1 VAGGEWREVA
11 CGREP
16 REDFGAHYRATHKE
30 EIEKRLAEP
39 VMTVAEIEAHWERTR
54 QEEAAKTPEQKA
66 ADREMWRAKHA
77 AEEAARRNRGTG

>member
-1 VAGGEWREVA
+1 
-11 CGREP
+11 
-16 REDFGAHYRATHKE
+16 
-30 EIEKRLAEP
+30 
-39 VMTVAEIEAHWERTR
+39 MTVAEIEAHWERTR